1 MASLVD
7 TLTKRLAD
15 IQKDIRYIEDWLNKR
30 FFDEYQIIESKLK
43 PQSIKDVLYIANDN
57 WKNIV
62 KAAFQSLS
70 QNLPDSVYLNQIAV
84 SFGFPEA
91 TEFFRN
97 YFIRCRAALEPLFIE
112 QQSKIE
118 QLETLK
124 REAELL
130 KAQIMDATSAGTSYY
145 QSATQYTMATGSN
158 VEISKF
164 SVWFAKYKRFVF
176 AFGIITVGVVLYFI
190 FKPKKQQT
198 QTS

>member
-30 FFDEYQIIESKLK
+30 FFDDYKIIENKLK
-43 PQSIKDVLYIANDN
+43 PNVKDVFYIANDN

-62 KAAFQSLS
+62 KAAFESLS
-70 QNLPDSVYLNQIAV
+70 TNLPDSVYLNQIAV
-84 SFGFPEA
+84 SFGLPEA
-91 TEFFRN
+91 NEFFRD
-97 YFIRCRAALEPLFIE
+97 YFNRCRAALESLYIE
-112 QQSKIE
+112 QQGKTE

-130 KAQIMDATSAGTSYY
+130 KAQIMDAINAGTSYY

-164 SVWFAKYKRFVF
+164 SVWFAKNKRWV
-176 AFGIITVGVVLYFI
+176 FGIGIGIVGIILYFI
-190 FKPKKQQT
+190 FKPKKQK
-198 QTS
+198 S

>member
-30 FFDEYQIIESKLK
+30 FFDDYKIIENKLK
-43 PQSIKDVLYIANDN
+43 PNVKDAFYIANDN

-62 KAAFQSLS
+62 KAAFESLS
-70 QNLPDSVYLNQIAV
+70 TNLPDSVYLNQIAV
-84 SFGFPEA
+84 SFGLPEA
-91 TEFFRN
+91 NEFFRD
-97 YFIRCRAALEPLFIE
+97 YFNRCRAALESLYIE
-112 QQSKIE
+112 QQGKTE

-130 KAQIMDATSAGTSYY
+130 KAQIMDATNAGTSYY

-164 SVWFAKYKRFVF
+164 SVWFAKNKRWV
-176 AFGIITVGVVLYFI
+176 FGIGIGIVGIILYFI
-190 FKPKKQQT
+190 FKPKKQK
-198 QTS
+198 S

>member
-30 FFDEYQIIESKLK
+30 FFDDYKIIENKLK
-43 PQSIKDVLYIANDN
+43 PNVKDVFYIANDN

-62 KAAFQSLS
+62 KAAFESLS
-70 QNLPDSVYLNQIAV
+70 TNLPDSVYLNQIAV
-84 SFGFPEA
+84 SFGLPEA
-91 TEFFRN
+91 NEFFRD
-97 YFIRCRAALEPLFIE
+97 YFNRCRAALESLYIE
-112 QQSKIE
+112 QQGKTE

-130 KAQIMDATSAGTSYY
+130 KAQIMDATNAGTSYY

-164 SVWFAKYKRFVF
+164 SVWFAKNKRWV
-176 AFGIITVGVVLYFI
+176 FGIGIGIVGIILYFI
-190 FKPKKQQT
+190 FKPKKQK
-198 QTS
+198 S